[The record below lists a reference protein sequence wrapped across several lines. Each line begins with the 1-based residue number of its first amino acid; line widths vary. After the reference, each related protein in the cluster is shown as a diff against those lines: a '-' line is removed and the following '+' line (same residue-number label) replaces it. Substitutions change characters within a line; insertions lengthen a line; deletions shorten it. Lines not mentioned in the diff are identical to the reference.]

1 MVLMFNLIDLVV
13 CGCGMLFVM
22 IVLFVSV
29 DSCDNLLLLIMIG
42 LFCVDDNGYLIII
55 SGFVLMG
62 WFVLNDGFIFV
73 FVCDMIDGLEFV

>member
-1 MVLMFNLIDLVV
+1 MFNLIDLVV